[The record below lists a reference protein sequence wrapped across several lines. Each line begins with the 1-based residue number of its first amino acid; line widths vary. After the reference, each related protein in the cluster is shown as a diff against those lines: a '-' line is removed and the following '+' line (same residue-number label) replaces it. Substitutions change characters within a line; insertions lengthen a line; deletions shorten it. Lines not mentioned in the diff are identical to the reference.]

1 MSKNILLLALCI
13 IIAGIAEAQKATT
26 TKQAVATTQ
35 SESPQQKTKEL
46 IRKMSASCS
55 LRPEQVTKLTS
66 AYVEYYTKH
75 DALKKQKDI
84 LDKSSY
90 DDRSDAMKKSRDAA
104 IKSTLTAGQYKQ
116 WTAAKDKEKKE
127 AKKGKQEE

>member
-1 MSKNILLLALCI
+1 MKRNILLLALCI
-13 IIAGIAEAQKATT
+13 IIAGIAEAQKATA
-26 TKQAVATTQ
+26 TKQTVAATQ
-35 SESPQQKTKEL
+35 NETPQQKAKEL
-46 IRKMSASCS
+46 IGKMSAACN
-55 LRPEQVTKLTS
+55 LKPEQVTKLIN

-84 LDKSSY
+84 LDKGTY
-90 DDRSDAMKKSRDAA
+90 DDRSNSMKKTRDAV